1 MGAVALGPL
10 MGGRVLGLGNSAVR
24 LEMAHRMGAHQ
35 TMLSDDP
42 DLRAKIDQWTAGE
55 GIDLVILTANPWPAY
70 RTAVEVVREGGRVSI
85 VALPGRGEA
94 PLDCNPLDMRWFYA
108 KGISLIAVNGQ
119 AGDLYPSEAD
129 RFSGEA
135 LCAQMLDLMAD
146 GRLKPSQ
153 LVSHRMPYT
162 DMVKAYEM
170 AYKREKNMLNVVF
183 DWQV

>member
-1 MGAVALGPL
+1 M
-10 MGGRVLGLGNSAVR
+10 
-24 LEMAHRMGAHQ
+24 
-35 TMLSDDP
+35 
-42 DLRAKIDQWTAGE
+42 
-55 GIDLVILTANPWPAY
+55 VILTANPWPAY
-70 RTAVEVVREGGRVSI
+70 RTAVEVVRDGGRVSI

-94 PLDCNPLDMRWFYA
+94 PLDYNPLDMRWFYA

-119 AGDLYPSEAD
+119 SGDLYPAEAD

-135 LCAQMLDLMAD
+135 LCGQMLDLMAD

-153 LVSHRMPYT
+153 LVGHRMAYT
-162 DMVKAYEM
+162 DMVTAYEM

>member
-1 MGAVALGPL
+1 M
-10 MGGRVLGLGNSAVR
+10 R
-24 LEMAHRMGAHQ
+24 
-35 TMLSDDP
+35 D
-42 DLRAKIDQWTAGE
+42 
-55 GIDLVILTANPWPAY
+55 
-70 RTAVEVVREGGRVSI
+70 GGRVSI

-94 PLDCNPLDMRWFYA
+94 PLDYNPLDMRWFYA
-108 KGISLIAVNGQ
+108 KGISLIAVSGQ
-119 AGDLYPSEAD
+119 SGDLYPAETD

-153 LVSHRMPYT
+153 LVSHRMAYT
-162 DMVKAYEM
+162 DMITAYEM